1 MDFDLR
7 YCSDII
13 FTLKLNRKCRCFILF
28 SFFLLDGSSFFFF
41 HDGEKKKKNQC
52 IYLPKNCCFNRFS
65 LNLISAVFMTLEMF
79 FSASLSEE
87 KII

>member
-1 MDFDLR
+1 MDHP
-7 YCSDII
+7 
-13 FTLKLNRKCRCFILF
+13 
-28 SFFLLDGSSFFFF
+28 FFFF

>member
-1 MDFDLR
+1 MFYFVLLFPLGW
-7 YCSDII
+7 II
-13 FTLKLNRKCRCFILF
+13 L
-28 SFFLLDGSSFFFF
+28 FFFF
-41 HDGEKKKKNQC
+41 MMEKKKKKNQC